1 MATKTIPSIEPA
13 VERFIQVTDVKARLL
28 EAGEGIPTICIHG
41 VGFTSSGEAWLPAI
55 RAGLA
60 DGLHIYA
67 LDNVGW
73 GMGDRPDFEYSL
85 YYFVDFI
92 REIQDQLGYAKT
104 NIIGHSLGGWIAAN
118 FAYESPNRV
127 RKLVLDNIAGMNAT
141 PPDAVANFTP
151 PDEARVRTQ
160 VEANF
165 RPEDQEDQFQFQW
178 RNANQ
183 PGGAD
188 AFRKITGHL
197 NDPIMRRR
205 YHLGRR
211 LNKISVPTMVCWG
224 ELGNPLFP
232 LTAGQEIASKIPGS
246 ELVVVAGG
254 THFTM
259 QGKPEEFV
267 QAVHGFLTSD

>member
-41 VGFTSSGEAWLPAI
+41 VGFTSSGESWLPAI

-104 NIIGHSLGGWIAAN
+104 NIIGHSLGGLIAAN
-118 FAYESPNRV
+118 FAY
-127 RKLVLDNIAGMNAT
+127 
-141 PPDAVANFTP
+141 
-151 PDEARVRTQ
+151 
-160 VEANF
+160 
-165 RPEDQEDQFQFQW
+165 
-178 RNANQ
+178 
-183 PGGAD
+183 
-188 AFRKITGHL
+188 
-197 NDPIMRRR
+197 
-205 YHLGRR
+205 
-211 LNKISVPTMVCWG
+211 
-224 ELGNPLFP
+224 
-232 LTAGQEIASKIPGS
+232 
-246 ELVVVAGG
+246 
-254 THFTM
+254 
-259 QGKPEEFV
+259 
-267 QAVHGFLTSD
+267 